1 MWLISTEAYGH
12 DMITDKSFS
21 WPVAMVAYQKICYRS
36 SALDPALH
44 IIIENNVLTQIAY
57 KGKQQTSDPRIW
69 Q

>member
-1 MWLISTEAYGH
+1 
-12 DMITDKSFS
+12 MITDNCFS

-57 KGKQQTSDPRIW
+57 KANSKRQIQEFDNKEN
-69 Q
+69 